1 MRRLLLSLLGAVL
14 ITACMTQ
21 PATSPT
27 LSANDNAV
35 IATSVAMTVMAE
47 SNPSLES
54 TSTLAVLDTPLPT
67 FTVTAISPLELT
79 PTLTPTIQAPVT
91 EAATTTGPCDK
102 VLKVSDAGPLTHVRF
117 RNRTGG
123 KIQLGVFLWQENSYG
138 VCGYLP
144 NNPINIGIAQ
154 SYTVNLPEGYYFI
167 WAWITY
173 KNNDTGSVNGNFI
186 NNQTSGA
193 DTMEVIITKD
203 GVSG

>member
-1 MRRLLLSLLGAVL
+1 MRRYLFSLLVAVL
-14 ITACMTQ
+14 ATACTSQ
-21 PATSPT
+21 PASSPT
-27 LSANDNAV
+27 LSANDQAV

-47 SNPSLES
+47 NAASSENIS
-54 TSTLAVLDTPLPT
+54 TPVVLDTPLPT
-67 FTVTAISPLELT
+67 FTVMAAPVELT
-79 PTLTPTIQAPVT
+79 STATSTVQVPTVETVT
-91 EAATTTGPCDK
+91 TAGPCDK
-102 VLKVSDAGPLTHVRF
+102 VLRVSDAGPLTHVRF

-154 SYTVNLPEGYYFI
+154 SYTVNLPAGNYFI

-173 KNNDTGSVNGNFI
+173 KNDDTGSVNGNFI